1 MRWEVRRVYADL
13 RTPRGGKTKMPG
25 SSAIAVGKSP
35 PLKAKG
41 GVPDAVI
48 YARGAAAIPVTGGA
62 AF

>member
-1 MRWEVRRVYADL
+1 MA
-13 RTPRGGKTKMPG
+13 G

-41 GVPDAVI
+41 GAPRAVI
-48 YARGAAAIPVTGGA
+48 YARGAAAIPVAAGA